1 MKLSNYRTNKTF
13 RNKMTNEQYVEEVY
27 HLAHNR
33 GVLNEFRDE
42 VQTVKKTNHRLSLYD
57 AVEIVERKYKLL

>member
-1 MKLSNYRTNKTF
+1 
-13 RNKMTNEQYVEEVY
+13 MTNEQYVEEVY

-42 VQTVKKTNHRLSLYD
+42 VQSVKKTNNKLSLYD
-57 AVEIVERKYKLL
+57 AVEIVERKYKLLK